1 MSRIEISIADQTL
14 RLLTDSGEQ
23 SWSVSTALNGPGNI
37 KGSGCTPLGQHKVK
51 LKIGESAPTN
61 SVFVGRRS
69 TGEIYSETL
78 AKQYPERDWIL
89 TRIIWLQGMEYGF
102 NRGGQVDTLSRF
114 IYIHGTPDSEPMGVP
129 KSHGCIR
136 MRNQDLIELFDQV
149 NNNMI
154 VNITA

>member
-1 MSRIEISIADQTL
+1 MNRVEISIADQTL
-14 RLLTDSGEQ
+14 RLLTDLGEQ
-23 SWSVSTALNGPGNI
+23 VWSVSTASNGSGNQ
-37 KGSGCTPLGQHKVK
+37 KGSGCTPLGRHKVK
-51 LKIGESAPTN
+51 LKIGDSAPIN
-61 SVFVGRRS
+61 SVFVGRRL

-89 TRIIWLQGMEYGF
+89 TRIIWLQGLESGF

-114 IYIHGTPDSEPMGVP
+114 IYIHGTPDSEPMGMP

-136 MRNQDLIELFDQV
+136 MRNRDLIELFDQV

-154 VNITA
+154 VKITD